1 MCLTIYMLS
10 HLLVIVVQSLRWK
23 WCEVSVYPNGYQPI
37 DSYQIKYFDH
47 WPYTV
52 ATFQM
57 PRNDHVLRRN
67 YCYRMHLKY
76 AQHTQ
81 CKNYGP
87 LLFRD
92 AFYEAVSYRMTH
104 SECSFFPI
112 AIFGHVMWCHSFAE
126 FLVKFIFWGVFINKI
141 HYYAF
146 YRMSCEKLPSN
157 CVCVFSLR
165 SRKFNIWYGMKT
177 FNIDFI
183 VTIG

>member
-10 HLLVIVVQSLRWK
+10 HLLDIVVQSLRWK
-23 WCEVSVYPNGYQPI
+23 WCEVSMYPNGYQPM

-112 AIFGHVMWCHSFAE
+112 AIFGHVIAIHSLNFWSSSYFEGFLSIKSITMPFIACHAKNCHRI
-126 FLVKFIFWGVFINKI
+126 V
-141 HYYAF
+141 YAF
-146 YRMSCEKLPSN
+146 FRCGRVNSIFDMEWKHLISI
-157 CVCVFSLR
+157 SL
-165 SRKFNIWYGMKT
+165 
-177 FNIDFI
+177 
-183 VTIG
+183 